1 MKKLFITIA
10 IFVAFM
16 ATSIKSFGQITDLYI
31 TKDSTVIIDKIYAG
45 ILSGTQF
52 STDSLSASTFAD
64 VRIGAMATYQP
75 TKWFAVKTWAMYQG
89 ETKIAS
95 WHMQQFWFKFTP
107 TKKLSIEA
115 GNMATLPTEQRPNPV
130 SANGQFETFSEG
142 QIVGMGLNAKV
153 QYAFNSDFK
162 AGAGIAVRKDKP
174 EYSGMLSYKIVKLSG
189 WYSQY
194 NKKVGSAL
202 TLDVGRVY
210 DVLVWKQDQIV
221 SNLFCLKL
229 LKKADIGLYVDAG
242 YDLTTKKLVRG
253 EGGLLKNFES
263 KYIKGLFG
271 LGYQYE
277 TKTINGYLFVHL

>member
-1 MKKLFITIA
+1 MKKLLCIIG
-10 IFVAFM
+10 IVACI
-16 ATSIKSFGQITDLYI
+16 ATSSNAQMTDIYV
-31 TKDSTVIIDKIYAG
+31 TKDSTVVVNKLYAG
-45 ILSGTQF
+45 SLSGSSF
-52 STDSLSASTFAD
+52 STDSLHASSFSN
-64 VRIGAMATYQP
+64 VRFGAMATYQP
-75 TKWFAVKTWAMYQG
+75 TKWFAVKTLTMYQA

-95 WHMQQFWFKFTP
+95 WHIQQFWLKFTP

-130 SANGQFETFSEG
+130 SAGGQFETFSEG
-142 QIVGMGLNAKV
+142 QIVGMTLNAKV
-153 QYAFNSDFK
+153 QYAFSSDFK
-162 AGAGIAVRKDKP
+162 AGAGIAARNNKP
-174 EYSGMLSYKIVKLSG
+174 EYSGMLSYKTVKLSG

-202 TLDVGRVY
+202 TLDFARVY

-229 LKKADIGLYVDAG
+229 LKKADISLYVDAG
-242 YDLTTKKLVRG
+242 YDLAAKKLVRG

-277 TKTINGYLFVHL
+277 TKTI